1 MLQRSGRPVVL
12 CVNKVDKLGAPPPEL
27 YEFYN
32 LGLGDPMPVSSLH
45 GHGTGDLP
53 DVCFE
58 HFPPDSGEEEDS
70 SFVRVAIV
78 GRPNVGKSSLVNT
91 VLGENR
97 VIVSNVAGTTRDSVD
112 AFFENQF
119 GKFCFI
125 DTAGI
130 RRKAKVDDVIEK
142 YSVLRAMMAI
152 DRADVC
158 VIMLDAADGVTE
170 QDARIAGMVHD
181 RGKASVIA
189 VNKWDAVDKET
200 GTMEKLR
207 DKVRTDLSYMTYAPI
222 VFISAKNGSRL
233 PTLFENILRANE
245 ETQRRVPT
253 GLLNDML
260 NDATARVQPPTD
272 RGKRLK
278 IYYMTQVSTRPP
290 AFVLF
295 CNDRELFHFSYL
307 RYIENRLRDV
317 FGFAGTPIKM
327 IVREKT
333 DNDELHV

>member
-1 MLQRSGRPVVL
+1 
-12 CVNKVDKLGAPPPEL
+12 
-27 YEFYN
+27 
-32 LGLGDPMPVSSLH
+32 
-45 GHGTGDLP
+45 
-53 DVCFE
+53 
-58 HFPPDSGEEEDS
+58 
-70 SFVRVAIV
+70 
-78 GRPNVGKSSLVNT
+78 
-91 VLGENR
+91 
-97 VIVSNVAGTTRDSVD
+97 
-112 AFFENQF
+112 
-119 GKFCFI
+119 
-125 DTAGI
+125 
-130 RRKAKVDDVIEK
+130 
-142 YSVLRAMMAI
+142 
-152 DRADVC
+152 
-158 VIMLDAADGVTE
+158 
-170 QDARIAGMVHD
+170 
-181 RGKASVIA
+181 
-189 VNKWDAVDKET
+189 
-200 GTMEKLR
+200 MEKLR